1 MKLNRKQQPEFKNI
15 EHINIPIPLRVN
27 LDNGIETYIINA
39 GTQDVIK
46 IDVTFNAG
54 TWYQSKPIIATVV
67 NEMLIEGT
75 SNYTSQQIAEKLD
88 FYGAF
93 IHAQPTKDFGN
104 ITLYTL
110 KKYLPETINILEDII
125 KNPTFPEQNELNTF
139 LNKRKQQFQVELEK
153 VTHIVRREFNEQL
166 FGADH
171 PYGAKTQI
179 ADYENVSQSDIIQ
192 FYKNHYHSDNCKI
205 ILSGKIEKS
214 NIELLNKHFGTGNW
228 GDINEINSV
237 NFDIPVNPKTES
249 YIEKKDVSQS
259 AIRLGKILIRNGHPD
274 FHKLNI
280 VNTILGGY
288 FGSRLMKTIREEKGY
303 TYGINSVLVSLKN
316 AGFLVILSEVGADVA
331 KDAIQD
337 ILKEVK
343 KLREEK
349 VSQKELDLVK
359 NYMSGD
365 LLRSFDGPFEISSS
379 FKNIIDFGLEDDF
392 FNQAIEAIKTIT
404 SDEILNLAN
413 KYLHEDTL
421 IRTIAGKYN

>member
-1 MKLNRKQQPEFKNI
+1 MKLDRRNHPEFKNI
-15 EHINIPIPLRVN
+15 EHINIPIPERIELN
-27 LDNGIETYIINA
+27 NGIETFIINA
-39 GTQDVIK
+39 GTQDVVK
-46 IDVTFNAG
+46 IDITFNAG
-54 TWYQSKPIIATVV
+54 GWYQEKPIIATVV

-75 SNYTSQQIAEKLD
+75 KEYTSQQIAEKLD

-104 ITLYTL
+104 VTLYTL
-110 KKYLPETINILEDII
+110 KKYLPETILILEDII
-125 KNPTFPEQNELNTF
+125 KNPVFPEHELNTY

-153 VTHIVRREFNEQL
+153 VSNVARREFNEQL
-166 FGADH
+166 FGKSH
-171 PYGAKTQI
+171 PYGVKTKI
-179 ADYENVSQSDIIQ
+179 EDYNCVSQKDIVQ
-192 FYKNHYHSDNCKI
+192 FHKTHYQSNKCKI
-205 ILSGKIEKS
+205 LLSGKIDKTVLA
-214 NIELLNKHFGTGNW
+214 LLEKHFGNEDW
-228 GDINEINSV
+228 GFNATVESAQ
-237 NFDIPVNPKTES
+237 FDIPHPVKMET

-259 AIRLGKILIRNGHPD
+259 AIRLGKILIKNGHPD

-331 KDAIQD
+331 KKAIQE
-337 ILKEVK
+337 ILNEVK

-349 VSQKELDLVK
+349 VSVEELDLVR
-359 NYMSGD
+359 NYMLGD

-379 FKNIIDFGLEDDF
+379 FKNIIDFGLEINY
-392 FNQAIEAIKTIT
+392 FNEAIDAIKNIT
-404 SDEILNLAN
+404 PEEIIELAN